1 LLTHALGTTDA
12 LTRVFSDASIIRAML
27 DVEVALARVQGRL
40 GIIPA
45 DAADGIVRAAR
56 AGDLDVAVL
65 VNEVRKSGALAIP
78 LVAAFTSHVRGMD
91 DHAARFVHWGATSQ
105 DIVDTA
111 LVLLLRRAVEIMAN
125 DHRQLCATLRALSD
139 RHAGTVM
146 LGRTLLQPA
155 PPITFGLKVAG
166 WLGAVSRSWG
176 RVSGRVRDAS
186 VIQFGGA
193 SGTLASLD
201 DRGLAVAEALA
212 SELQLQ
218 CPDAPWHT
226 HRDRLVAV
234 VAAFA
239 IYTGS
244 LGKMARDISLLMQSE
259 IAEAAEPGGG
269 SSTMPQKRNPV
280 GCAIALAAAARLPGL
295 AATMLT
301 GMVQEHE
308 RSAGAWHAEW
318 PTIADAIQATGA
330 ALAAMRDVTGGLTVD
345 ADRMRANIE
354 ATHGTIFAEHVM
366 MRLAATLGRDRAH
379 ALVRDVL
386 ARAKGTGQTFGDAL
400 RSTPE
405 IVTVLSE
412 DELRT
417 FDRHEDYL
425 GSAEAL
431 RQRLLGCA
439 DDAERS
445 SADFRLQATDSSR
458 PQATDPGLQT
468 IEDSGPEE

>member
-1 LLTHALGTTDA
+1 VDSLLTHTLGTTDPLA
-12 LTRVFSDASIIRAML
+12 QVFSDASVIRAML
-27 DVEVALARVQGRL
+27 DVEAALARAEGRL

-45 DAADGIVRAAR
+45 DAADVIARMAEAADADATALAHEAR
-56 AGDLDVAVL
+56 Q
-65 VNEVRKSGALAIP
+65 SGTLAIP
-78 LVAAFTSHVRGMD
+78 LVTMLTSRVRAMNE
-91 DHAARFVHWGATSQ
+91 HAARFVHWGATSQ

-111 LVLLLRRAVEIMAN
+111 LVVLLGRAVVILAE
-125 DHRQLCATLRALSD
+125 DHRRLCASLRDLSD

-166 WLGAVSRSWG
+166 WLGAVSRSWS
-176 RVSGRVRDAS
+176 RVSGRIRDAS
-186 VIQFGGA
+186 VIQLGGA
-193 SGTLASLD
+193 VGTLAALD

-226 HRDRLVAV
+226 HRDRLAAV
-234 VAAFA
+234 VASCA

-244 LGKMARDISLLMQSE
+244 LGKMARDISLLMQGE
-259 IAEAAEPGGG
+259 VAEVFEPGGG

-280 GCAIALAAAARLPGL
+280 GCAIALAAAAQLPGL

-301 GMVQEHE
+301 GLVQEHE
-308 RSAGAWHAEW
+308 RSAGPWHAEW
-318 PTIADAIQATGA
+318 PTIADAIQATGS
-330 ALAAMRDVTGGLTVD
+330 ALAAMSDVAAGLTVD

-354 ATHGTIFAEHVM
+354 ATNGTVFAERVM
-366 MRLAATLGRDRAH
+366 MRLGPMLGRDRAH

-386 ARAKGTGQTFGDAL
+386 TRATGAGQTFGEAL
-400 RSTPE
+400 RATPA
-405 IVTVLSE
+405 IAAALSE

-417 FDRHEDYL
+417 FDRAESYL

-431 RQRLLGCA
+431 RRRLLA
-439 DDAERS
+439 SAETAKRGS
-445 SADFRLQATDSSR
+445 
-458 PQATDPGLQT
+458 
-468 IEDSGPEE
+468 E

>member
-1 LLTHALGTTDA
+1 VDSLLTHALGTTDA
-12 LTRVFSDASIIRAML
+12 LKRIFSDASIIRAML

-45 DAADGIVRAAR
+45 DAADGIVRAAQ
-56 AGDLDVAVL
+56 AGDLDVAVPL
-65 VNEVRKSGALAIP
+65 DEVRKSGTLAIP
-78 LVAAFTSHVRGMD
+78 LVATFTSHVRGMD

-111 LVLLLRRAVEIMAN
+111 LVLLLRRAVAIMRD
-125 DHRQLCATLRALSD
+125 DHRHLCATLRDLSD

-166 WLGAVSRSWG
+166 WLGAISRSWS
-176 RVSGRVRDAS
+176 RVSGRIRDAS

-193 SGTLASLD
+193 SGTLAALG

-218 CPDAPWHT
+218 CPDAPWHA
-226 HRDRLVAV
+226 HRDRLAAIVASC
-234 VAAFA
+234 A

-244 LGKMARDISLLMQSE
+244 LGKMARDISLLMQGE
-259 IAEAAEPGGG
+259 IAEVAEPGGG
-269 SSTMPQKRNPV
+269 SSTMPQKRNPA
-280 GCAIALAAAARLPGL
+280 GCAIALAAVARLPGL

-330 ALAAMRDVTGGLTVD
+330 ALAAMRDVAAGLTVD

-354 ATHGTIFAEHVM
+354 ATNGTIFAERVM
-366 MRLAATLGRDRAH
+366 MRLGPTLGRDRAH

-386 ARAKGTGQTFGDAL
+386 ARAKETGQTFGDAI
-400 RSTPE
+400 RATPE
-405 IVTVLSE
+405 IVAALSE
-412 DELRT
+412 EELRS
-417 FDRHEDYL
+417 FDHPESYL
-425 GSAEAL
+425 GSAETL
-431 RQRLLGCA
+431 RRRLLAGA
-439 DDAERS
+439 DAAEHGS
-445 SADFRLQATDSSR
+445 
-458 PQATDPGLQT
+458 
-468 IEDSGPEE
+468 E